1 MKIRTDFITNSS
13 SSSFVAFVVPKDDVF
28 SDDTYETLFEK
39 ALENTKEFYINNI
52 GYSDDEG
59 KKQITKM
66 EEMDEWE
73 RKEYVNGE
81 VGFDELLSENSPLEV
96 GGYEKEYLGITIS
109 TILEYFLDLK
119 VSEFK
124 KFVADTINKEFNTYF
139 SEEDVEYV
147 EESWFN

>member
-13 SSSFVAFVVPKDDVF
+13 SSSFVAFVVEKDSVF
-28 SDDTYETLFEK
+28 SDDKYEELFKK
-39 ALENTKEFYINNI
+39 ALENTKEFYANNT
-52 GYSDDEG
+52 GYSPEEG
-59 KKQITKM
+59 EEQITKM

-73 RKEYVNGE
+73 RKDYVERE

-96 GGYEKEYLGITIS
+96 GGYEREYLGITIS
-109 TILEYFLDLK
+109 TILEYFPDLK

-139 SEEDVEYV
+139 SDEDVEYV
-147 EESWFN
+147 EESWMS

>member
-13 SSSFVAFVVPKDDVF
+13 SSSFVAFVVEKSLVF
-28 SDDTYETLFEK
+28 SEENYEKLFKK
-39 ALENTKEFYINNI
+39 ALENTKEFYANNA

-59 KKQITKM
+59 EEQITKM
-66 EEMDEWE
+66 EEMDEDE
-73 RKEYVNGE
+73 RREYVDGE

-109 TILEYFLDLK
+109 TILEYFPDLK

-147 EESWFN
+147 EESWYS